1 MWGRWGRGGKY
12 NFNLGLHV
20 LQFTKPTLAAK
31 PFLHSFDFDQE
42 KGKRRFCPQEDRQW
56 AKLLKVDFNSCKL
69 KVTYND
75 LNLTLIVIIALEHN
89 IIACLFSDTVLYR

>member
-12 NFNLGLHV
+12 NFNLGLYV
-20 LQFTKPTLAAK
+20 LQFTKPTLATN
-31 PFLHSFDFDQE
+31 PFLHSLDFDQE
-42 KGKRRFCPQEDRQW
+42 EGKSRFCPQVDRQW
-56 AKLLKVDFNSCKL
+56 AKLG
-69 KVTYND
+69 